1 VISIKEEARQIIDR
15 LPDECSWEDVMYEM
29 YVRKSIEAGLADS
42 AAGRVHTLDE
52 VCQRFGI
59 KPWK

>member
-1 VISIKEEARQIIDR
+1 MVSIKEEARQIIDR
-15 LPDECSWEDVMYEM
+15 LPEECSWEDVMYEI

-42 AAGRVHTLDE
+42 EAGRVHSMDE
-52 VCQRFGI
+52 VRKRFGI